1 MSKFCFRIFNSH
13 ISHMQISVP
22 VTSETC
28 SFKIPKLLLEKSG
41 NDKMWIKSNPLLVVL
56 PDIILSIEK
65 R

>member
-1 MSKFCFRIFNSH
+1 
-13 ISHMQISVP
+13 MQISVP

-41 NDKMWIKSNPLLVVL
+41 NDKMWIKSNPLLVVQ
-56 PDIILSIEK
+56 PDIILSIDK